1 MSRKST
7 IVLVVLAL
15 TITLGM
21 TAITATMDV
30 TDSGGTGDVDVDRSP
45 LVIEDVNEF
54 DEDGNALAAV
64 SATTVTN
71 PQGADRVSI
80 EFVQGNNLEG
90 GDEFT
95 LQPELTNNADS
106 ELSIEIRTNTS
117 DRIELVDFA
126 SGGVELSQETGVGD
140 RPAVFSATLSEDA
153 DNDDFELTYEVD
165 EDVEQGDLSGSFDV
179 DLFIE
184 TTD

>member
-1 MSRKST
+1 MSKKST
-7 IVLVVLAL
+7 IVLVALAL
-15 TITLGM
+15 TVTLGM
-21 TAITATMDV
+21 TAITATMDI

-54 DEDGNALAAV
+54 DENDNALAAV

-80 EFVQGNNLEG
+80 EFIQGNNLEG
-90 GDEFT
+90 GDQFT

-106 ELSIEIRTNTS
+106 DISIEIRTNTS
-117 DRIELVDFA
+117 DRIDLVDFE
-126 SGGVELSQETGVGD
+126 SDGVSLSQESGIGD
-140 RPAVFSATLSEDA
+140 RPTVFSATLSEDA
-153 DNDDFELTYEVD
+153 DNDAFELTYEVD
-165 EDVEQGDLSGSFDV
+165 EDIEAGDLSGSFEV

-184 TTD
+184 TND